1 MTRRAVLLG
10 LLLAC
15 VAQAVEPAYADGG
28 GGSGGSGG
36 GGSGGG
42 GSGNS
47 GSGSGGGSGNSGSG
61 SGNSG
66 NGSSDD
72 DGEDGD
78 DDWEQA
84 SNAAERGDI
93 ASLPFVLRTALAN
106 TPGKVIGVKLDHR
119 GSSFIYRVKILARTG
134 RKVELAI
141 DARSRNII
149 RVN

>member
-1 MTRRAVLLG
+1 MIRRAVLLG

-36 GGSGGG
+36 GGSG
-42 GSGNS
+42 NS

-61 SGNSG
+61 NSG
-66 NGSSDD
+66 SGSSDD